1 MAAGRSLHQH
11 GNGEGDVVSLGAV
24 KRLPLLP
31 YEKQLI
37 EALGCSEEDYQKFV
51 NEALYRSQ
59 VRPAAYN
66 NIPDIRN
73 EPATLT
79 AVLINL
85 AVGVALSAVSYLLTP
100 KPKAPSE
107 VGQVRQRQL
116 RSRRG
121 GDRFLA
127 TSGFDSIADLATY
140 GDPIPVIFGKY
151 TGATG
156 GMLVAPR
163 LVWSRAFSLGS
174 QQSVKLLLV
183 VGEQGLG
190 GGITAPDLNGIFLG
204 NTPLDAIY
212 SHNFAFYWKRNSNT
226 VFRVKAQNLL
236 FGTRAKPD
244 AGDIQT
250 DDDIYLCPTRSSA
263 SDTGFCQAYT
273 PSSSTQFG
281 VYSGIANATN
291 YRVNW
296 RVVAIPRLENN
307 GQLNAIDSSDND
319 PGRAL
324 LLERIKIA
332 GDYGIE
338 PTTDA
343 AGDPRWVQII
353 KEGQKGVGRNYGRR
367 MGITSVNR
375 VPANARTE
383 VRQVSVGDEAVFTI
397 RPGKINRERY
407 WFKDTKNTQVDDINS
422 EILDGQEA
430 ADDALQKGETFMIG
444 RTTWVVTD
452 RAIPIYDGTAA
463 QEIKLRCV
471 EIFGGGADSA
481 SIGLV
486 NDEMIDRGIR
496 NDDNGE
502 TDARN
507 GLGLSAGANFY
518 PLLRVAL
525 GVVRNTRACDVTEI
539 GIRSQVWQ
547 KANGLCNFGSLPSPA
562 DLKEAERNRV
572 SIQSGTMNIYMRR
585 TTAFSVFLR
594 PAGTDAQGNEY
605 AWVPLGQTFCISGQ
619 TPQDQFNYLR
629 LTHPEQRQF
638 EYRFIPNSGADIA
651 RRFPDDFRVLVLDA
665 KNGDPI
671 GGVYSTAYGTFS
683 LNTTGRYSLAKSIKF
698 NRQMATAARV
708 TEERLGATIPSAIEI
723 DSFIPDIEDATVTAT
738 AVSFFDWLP
747 DSASVGRAG
756 ATYYEMFGQASQYG
770 LVRTYTRNV
779 NLGDGRTITL
789 EFTGVVNETYP
800 ATHPYFPGFRAWSF
814 QSIRVIESSGGFNTS
829 QVFNVQIPVTPGNPR
844 AQPYGLTVCGV
855 RLQVNATS
863 ANLAPKGRES
873 GWEYEILGNQE
884 SYALGSTNTQTI
896 SGTSAAGNAV
906 QIQVTGTIVTRP
918 ADNQKVFPGQT
929 KAWDNVT
936 YTVVP
941 SGTSGTWS
949 KGELVDITR
958 TVSAGNP
965 FRKTG
970 TTVGVRLRT
979 LGVQTINIPAEITA
993 ERFFEENSQVADI
1006 SIYNSLLSKSNESGP
1021 EHEIV
1026 YVNESITNPSTP
1038 NYNKMTLA
1046 GLTLKASRNFTSID
1060 QIRCWLSNGIEVQRF
1075 LPSEASTIG
1084 PSNKFTDLVY
1094 YLLTDKTAGAGGV
1107 ISSDLI
1113 ETADLARTATFLEQN
1128 KLFFDGA
1135 LDSPVNLRQFIA
1147 DTAPYFLCSFVIS
1160 NGKFSLVPAVPSSP
1174 AGSIVNTPIQ
1184 IAALFTSGNIIEGS
1198 FSVDYLQTEE
1208 RKDFQAIVRYRKE
1221 KKNQLPEE
1229 ATLSVR
1235 WAENGSDT
1243 HPIESF
1249 DLTQFCTSRDHAFI
1263 VARYFMSLR
1272 RRVTHSVRFK
1282 TTPYGISLAPGDY
1295 IRVLTEASPYQPA
1308 NNGVIDADG
1317 DITSVTTL
1325 SDGNY
1330 NILYYT
1336 SSNEEVKTAQLTV
1349 ASGKA
1354 VQPTLFNTI
1363 FTLDNPTVSS
1373 STYVIEQLT
1382 LDEDGL
1388 VDVLATEFP
1397 TNSTYNSLIAQDI
1410 LSPGSFITEG

>member
-1 MAAGRSLHQH
+1 MQFAAT
-11 GNGEGDVVSLGAV
+11 
-24 KRLPLLP
+24 KKIPLLP
-31 YEKQLI
+31 YERQLI
-37 EALGCSEEDYQKFV
+37 EVIGCSEDEYQKFV
-51 NEALYRSQ
+51 FEAMRRGAI
-59 VRPAAYN
+59 RPAAYEH
-66 NIPDIRN
+66 IPDIQAVA
-73 EPATLT
+73 PLAAVGYLAATGAAASKAATTT
-79 AVLINL
+79 AIVTSL
-85 AVGVALSAVSYLLTP
+85 AIGVALSAISYLLTP

-107 VGQVRQRQL
+107 IEGIRQRQL

-281 VYSGIANATN
+281 VHSGIPNATN

-296 RVVAIPRLENN
+296 KVVAIPRLEGN
-307 GQLNAIDSSDND
+307 GIDSAEND

-324 LLERIKIA
+324 LQERIKIA

-367 MGITSVNR
+367 MGITSVNG

-383 VRQVSVGDEAVFTI
+383 VRQVSVGDVARFSIE
-397 RPGKINRERY
+397 PGKIPRDRY
-407 WFKDTKNTQVDDINS
+407 WFKDTKSTQVDDINS

-430 ADDALQKGETFMIG
+430 ADDALQVGETFMIG
-444 RTTWVVTD
+444 RTTWVVIK
-452 RAIPIYDGTAA
+452 RLLPIYDGTAR
-463 QEIKLRCV
+463 QEIDLRCV

-486 NDEMIDRGIR
+486 NEEMITKGIR
-496 NDDNGE
+496 NDDDGTTN
-502 TDARN
+502 ARD

-518 PLLRVAL
+518 PILRVAL

-547 KANGLCNFGSLPSPA
+547 KANGLCNFGSLPSPS

-594 PAGTDAQGNEY
+594 PAGTDAQGREY
-605 AWVPLGQTFCISGQ
+605 AWVSLGQTFCISGQ

-638 EYRFIPNSGADIA
+638 EYRFVPNSGADVA

-665 KNGDPI
+665 KNGEYI
-671 GGVYSTAYGTFS
+671 GSSYNTAYGTFT
-683 LNTTGRYSLAKSIKF
+683 LVTTGRYSLAKTIKF

-708 TEERLGATIPSAIEI
+708 TEERIGATIPSSVNAQSYLPDANEPTVEASALAI
-723 DSFIPDIEDATVTAT
+723 
-738 AVSFFDWLP
+738 VSFLP
-747 DSASVGRAG
+747 DGYTEGRQT
-756 ATYYEMFGQASQYG
+756 ATYYEMFGVATQFGATK
-770 LVRTYTRNV
+770 TYTRTSNI
-779 NLGDGRTITL
+779 GDGRSLTAVY
-789 EFTGVVNETYP
+789 TGTVNQAYP
-800 ATHPYFPGFRAWSF
+800 ANHPYFPNQLQWSITGI
-814 QSIRVIESSGGFNTS
+814 QVTASSGGYNLY
-829 QVFNVQIPVTPGNPR
+829 QEFNVVIPVTPGNPR
-844 AQPYGLTVCGV
+844 NAPYGLPSCGFRV
-855 RLQVNATS
+855 RVTATTD
-863 ANLAPKGRES
+863 NKVPKGRIS
-873 GWEYEILGNQE
+873 GFLYEVLGNQQN
-884 SYALGSTNTQTI
+884 YAIGDRPSATI
-896 SGTSAAGNAV
+896 TGTSTTGNTLAVTVAATV
-906 QIQVTGTIVTRP
+906 VERP
-918 ADNQKVFPGQT
+918 AASLQDFPGQT
-929 KAWDNVT
+929 KAYDDNSIS
-936 YTVVP
+936 YTVIDAD
-941 SGTSGTWS
+941 TTGTWA
-949 KGELVDITR
+949 KGEQTNFEV
-958 TVSAGNP
+958 TVSANNP
-965 FRKTG
+965 FRKAG
-970 TTVGVRLRT
+970 TIVGVQLWA
-979 LGVQTINIPAEITA
+979 LGLKTVNIPAEITA

-1075 LPSEASTIG
+1075 LPSEAGTIG

-1113 ETADLARTATFLEQN
+1113 ETADLTRTATFLEQN

-1160 NGKFSLVPAVPSSP
+1160 NGKFSLVPAVPSSST
-1174 AGSIVNTPIQ
+1174 GSIVNTPIQ

-1336 SSNEEVKTAQLTV
+1336 SSNEEIQTAELTV
-1349 ASGKA
+1349 ANGKA